1 MLTPR
6 KGFLNA
12 GLFAH
17 HAHGVFQTFEGEG
30 KHAVAHELLND
41 GNALTVLPNALRLGV
56 DPSIFGEGV
65 CQAL

>member
-1 MLTPR
+1 
-6 KGFLNA
+6 LNPKKWFSKT

-17 HAHGVFQTFEGEG
+17 HAHGIFQTFEGKG

-41 GNALTVLPNALRLGV
+41 GNALAVLPNALRLGV
-56 DPSIFGEGV
+56 DPSVFGERV

>member
-17 HAHGVFQTFEGEG
+17 HAHGVFQTFEGQGE
-30 KHAVAHELLND
+30 HAVAHELLND
-41 GNALTVLPNALRLGV
+41 GNALAVLPYALRLGV